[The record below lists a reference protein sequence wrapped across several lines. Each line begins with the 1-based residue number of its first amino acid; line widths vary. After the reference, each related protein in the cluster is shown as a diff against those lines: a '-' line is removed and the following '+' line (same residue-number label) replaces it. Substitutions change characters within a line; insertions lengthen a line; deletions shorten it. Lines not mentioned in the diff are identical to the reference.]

1 MDLILSTVVTLLG
14 LVFDCLSFY
23 RANAKNV
30 NILDCVAFVLLHE
43 ELIVVGHAHEAHNA
57 ELYYVT

>member
-1 MDLILSTVVTLLG
+1 MVLILATVVTLLG

-30 NILDCVAFVLLHE
+30 NILGCVALVLLHE
-43 ELIVVGHAHEAHNA
+43 ELLLVGHVHEAHNA